1 MTNATL
7 VKEML
12 ANYMSMHMDID
23 NVSDEGLA
31 YHFDDD
37 PYDVLDDYAL
47 AGVIDFNTMQM
58 RDYCE
63 EHDIDSFEILVELT
77 K

>member
-1 MTNATL
+1 MELRTFNSAADVRDYISAL
-7 VKEML
+7 V
-12 ANYMSMHMDID
+12 
-23 NVSDEGLA
+23 DEGLA

-58 RDYCE
+58 RDHC
-63 EHDIDSFEILVELT
+63 DSCHHEPSLRGNKTIGAS
-77 K
+77 

>member
-1 MTNATL
+1 MELRTFNSAADVRDYISAL
-7 VKEML
+7 V
-12 ANYMSMHMDID
+12 
-23 NVSDEGLA
+23 DEGLA

-37 PYDVLDDYAL
+37 PYDVFDDYAL
-47 AGVIDFNTMQM
+47 AGVIDFNTVQM

-63 EHDIDSFEILVELT
+63 EHGIDSFEILVQCS

>member
-1 MTNATL
+1 MELRTFNSVADVLGYISEL
-7 VKEML
+7 VEL
-12 ANYMSMHMDID
+12 
-23 NVSDEGLA
+23 GLA

-37 PYDVLDDYAL
+37 PYDVFDDYAL
-47 AGVIDFNTMQM
+47 AGVIDFNTLQM

-63 EHDIDSFEILVELT
+63 EHGIDPFEILVELT

>member
-1 MTNATL
+1 MMKLRTFNSTAAVESYISDL
-7 VKEML
+7 V
-12 ANYMSMHMDID
+12 ANDM
-23 NVSDEGLA
+23 A

-37 PYDVLDDYAL
+37 PYDVFDDYAL
-47 AGVIDFNTMQM
+47 AGVIDFNTLQM

-63 EHDIDSFEILVELT
+63 EHGIDPFEILVELT

>member
-1 MTNATL
+1 MELRTFNSAADVRDYISAL
-7 VKEML
+7 V
-12 ANYMSMHMDID
+12 
-23 NVSDEGLA
+23 DEGLA

-37 PYDVLDDYAL
+37 PYDVFDDYAL

-63 EHDIDSFEILVELT
+63 EHGIDPSEILVKLT

>member
-1 MTNATL
+1 MELRTFNSAADVLGCISAL
-7 VKEML
+7 V
-12 ANYMSMHMDID
+12 
-23 NVSDEGLA
+23 DEGLA

-37 PYDVLDDYAL
+37 PYDVFDDYAL

-63 EHDIDSFEILVELT
+63 EHGIDSFEILVELT

>member
-1 MTNATL
+1 MELRTFNSAADVRDYISAL
-7 VKEML
+7 V
-12 ANYMSMHMDID
+12 
-23 NVSDEGLA
+23 DEGLA

-37 PYDVLDDYAL
+37 PYDVFDDYAL

-63 EHDIDSFEILVELT
+63 EHDIDSFEILVKLT

>member
-1 MTNATL
+1 MENRTFNSTADVLGYISAL
-7 VKEML
+7 VEL
-12 ANYMSMHMDID
+12 
-23 NVSDEGLA
+23 GLA

-37 PYDVLDDYAL
+37 PYDVFDDYAL

-63 EHDIDSFEILVELT
+63 EHGIDPFEILVELV

>member
-1 MTNATL
+1 MELRTFNSAADVRDYISAL
-7 VKEML
+7 VG
-12 ANYMSMHMDID
+12 
-23 NVSDEGLA
+23 EGLA

-37 PYDVLDDYAL
+37 PYDVFDDYAL
-47 AGVIDFNTMQM
+47 AGVIDFNTAQM

-63 EHDIDSFEILVELT
+63 EHGIDSFEILVELT

>member
-1 MTNATL
+1 MELRTFNSAADVRDYISAL
-7 VKEML
+7 V
-12 ANYMSMHMDID
+12 
-23 NVSDEGLA
+23 DEDLA

-63 EHDIDSFEILVELT
+63 EHGIDSFEILVELT

>member
-1 MTNATL
+1 MELRTFNNAADVRSYISEL
-7 VKEML
+7 VEL
-12 ANYMSMHMDID
+12 
-23 NVSDEGLA
+23 GLA

-47 AGVIDFNTMQM
+47 AGVIDFNTVQM

-63 EHDIDSFEILVELT
+63 EHGIDPFEILVELT

>member
-1 MTNATL
+1 MELRTFNSAADVRDYISAL
-7 VKEML
+7 V
-12 ANYMSMHMDID
+12 
-23 NVSDEGLA
+23 DEGLA

-63 EHDIDSFEILVELT
+63 EHGIDSFEILVELT

>member
-1 MTNATL
+1 MELRTFNSAADVVDYISAL
-7 VKEML
+7 VG
-12 ANYMSMHMDID
+12 
-23 NVSDEGLA
+23 EGLA

-37 PYDVLDDYAL
+37 PYDVFDDYAL

-63 EHDIDSFEILVELT
+63 EHGLDPFEILVELT

>member
-1 MTNATL
+1 MELRTFNSGTDVIDYITEL
-7 VKEML
+7 V
-12 ANYMSMHMDID
+12 N
-23 NVSDEGLA
+23 EGLA

-37 PYDVLDDYAL
+37 PYDMLYDQAL
-47 AGVIDFNTMQM
+47 AKVIDTNTTRM

-63 EHDIDSFEILVELT
+63 EHGIDPFEILVELI

>member
-1 MTNATL
+1 MLGYISAL
-7 VKEML
+7 V
-12 ANYMSMHMDID
+12 
-23 NVSDEGLA
+23 DEGLA

-37 PYDVLDDYAL
+37 PYDVFDDYAL

>member
-1 MTNATL
+1 MELRTFNSAADVRDYISAL
-7 VKEML
+7 
-12 ANYMSMHMDID
+12 D
-23 NVSDEGLA
+23 DEGLA

-37 PYDVLDDYAL
+37 PYDVFDDYAL

-63 EHDIDSFEILVELT
+63 EHGIDSFEILVELT

>member
-1 MTNATL
+1 MELRTFNSAADVRDYISAL
-7 VKEML
+7 VEL
-12 ANYMSMHMDID
+12 
-23 NVSDEGLA
+23 GLA

-37 PYDVLDDYAL
+37 PYDVFDDYAL

-63 EHDIDSFEILVELT
+63 EHGIDSFEILVELT

>member
-1 MTNATL
+1 MELRTFNSAADVRDYISAL
-7 VKEML
+7 V
-12 ANYMSMHMDID
+12 
-23 NVSDEGLA
+23 DEGLA

>member
-1 MTNATL
+1 MRDYISAL
-7 VKEML
+7 V
-12 ANYMSMHMDID
+12 
-23 NVSDEGLA
+23 DEGLA

-37 PYDVLDDYAL
+37 PYDVFDDYAL
-47 AGVIDFNTMQM
+47 AGIIDFNTMQM

-63 EHDIDSFEILVELT
+63 EHGIDPFEILVQLT

>member
-1 MTNATL
+1 MELRTFNSAADVRDYISAL
-7 VKEML
+7 V
-12 ANYMSMHMDID
+12 
-23 NVSDEGLA
+23 DEGLA

-47 AGVIDFNTMQM
+47 ASVIDFNTMQM

-63 EHDIDSFEILVELT
+63 EHGIDSFEILVELT

>member
-1 MTNATL
+1 MELRTFNSRADVIDYIL
-7 VKEML
+7 VLINE
-12 ANYMSMHMDID
+12 D
-23 NVSDEGLA
+23 LA

-37 PYDVLDDYAL
+37 PYDVFDDYAL

-63 EHDIDSFEILVELT
+63 EHGIDPFEILVGLA
-77 K
+77 

>member
-1 MTNATL
+1 MELRTFNSAADVLGYISTL
-7 VKEML
+7 V
-12 ANYMSMHMDID
+12 A
-23 NVSDEGLA
+23 EGLA

-37 PYDVLDDYAL
+37 PYDDYAL

-63 EHDIDSFEILVELT
+63 EHGIDPFEILVELT

>member
-1 MTNATL
+1 MELRTFNSAADVRDYISAL
-7 VKEML
+7 V
-12 ANYMSMHMDID
+12 
-23 NVSDEGLA
+23 DEGLA

-58 RDYCE
+58 HDYCE
-63 EHDIDSFEILVELT
+63 EHGIDSFEILVELT

>member
-1 MTNATL
+1 MELHTFNSAADVRDYISAL
-7 VKEML
+7 V
-12 ANYMSMHMDID
+12 
-23 NVSDEGLA
+23 DEGLA

-37 PYDVLDDYAL
+37 PYDVFDDYALDDYAL
-47 AGVIDFNTMQM
+47 AGVIDFNTAQM

-63 EHDIDSFEILVELT
+63 EHGIDPFEILAELT

>member
-1 MTNATL
+1 MELRTFNGAADVRDYISAL
-7 VKEML
+7 V
-12 ANYMSMHMDID
+12 
-23 NVSDEGLA
+23 DEGLA

-37 PYDVLDDYAL
+37 PYDVFDDYAL
-47 AGVIDFNTMQM
+47 AGVIDFNTVQM

-63 EHDIDSFEILVELT
+63 EHGIDSFEILVELT

>member
-1 MTNATL
+1 MELRTFNSAADVRDYISAL
-7 VKEML
+7 V
-12 ANYMSMHMDID
+12 
-23 NVSDEGLA
+23 DEGLA
-31 YHFDDD
+31 YHFDDN
-37 PYDVLDDYAL
+37 PYDVFDDYAL

-63 EHDIDSFEILVELT
+63 EHGIDSFEILVELT

>member
-1 MTNATL
+1 MELRTFNSAADVRDYISAL
-7 VKEML
+7 V
-12 ANYMSMHMDID
+12 
-23 NVSDEGLA
+23 DEGLA

-37 PYDVLDDYAL
+37 PYDVFDDYAL
-47 AGVIDFNTMQM
+47 AGVIDFNTVQM

-63 EHDIDSFEILVELT
+63 EHGIDSFEILIELA

>member
-1 MTNATL
+1 MELRTFNSATDVVDYISAL
-7 VKEML
+7 VG
-12 ANYMSMHMDID
+12 
-23 NVSDEGLA
+23 EGLA

-37 PYDVLDDYAL
+37 PYDVFDDYAL

-63 EHDIDSFEILVELT
+63 EHGIDPFEILVELT

>member
-1 MTNATL
+1 MELRTFNSAAEVRDYISAL
-7 VKEML
+7 V
-12 ANYMSMHMDID
+12 
-23 NVSDEGLA
+23 DEGLA

-37 PYDVLDDYAL
+37 PYDVFDDYAL

>member
-1 MTNATL
+1 MELRTFNSAADVRDYISAL
-7 VKEML
+7 V
-12 ANYMSMHMDID
+12 
-23 NVSDEGLA
+23 DEGLA

-37 PYDVLDDYAL
+37 PYDVFDDYAL
-47 AGVIDFNTMQM
+47 AGVIDFNTVQM

>member
-1 MTNATL
+1 MELCTFDSAADVRDYISAL
-7 VKEML
+7 V
-12 ANYMSMHMDID
+12 
-23 NVSDEGLA
+23 DEGLA

-37 PYDVLDDYAL
+37 LYDVLDDYAL

-58 RDYCE
+58 RYYCE
-63 EHDIDSFEILVELT
+63 EHGIDPFEILVSST

>member
-1 MTNATL
+1 MELRTFNSAADVVDYISAL
-7 VKEML
+7 V
-12 ANYMSMHMDID
+12 
-23 NVSDEGLA
+23 DEGLA

-37 PYDVLDDYAL
+37 PYDVFDDYAL

>member
-1 MTNATL
+1 MELKTFSSVADVRSYIFEL
-7 VKEML
+7 VEL
-12 ANYMSMHMDID
+12 
-23 NVSDEGLA
+23 GLA

-37 PYDVLDDYAL
+37 PYDVFDDYAL

-58 RDYCE
+58 HDYCE
-63 EHDIDSFEILVELT
+63 EHSIDPFEILVELT

>member
-1 MTNATL
+1 MELRTFNSAADVRDYISAL
-7 VKEML
+7 V
-12 ANYMSMHMDID
+12 
-23 NVSDEGLA
+23 DEGLA

-37 PYDVLDDYAL
+37 PYDVFDDYAL

-58 RDYCE
+58 RDYCG
-63 EHDIDSFEILVELT
+63 EHGIDPFEILVELT

>member
-1 MTNATL
+1 MELRTFNSAADVRDYISAL
-7 VKEML
+7 V
-12 ANYMSMHMDID
+12 
-23 NVSDEGLA
+23 DEGLA

-37 PYDVLDDYAL
+37 PYDVFDDYAL
-47 AGVIDFNTMQM
+47 AGVIDFNTLQM

-63 EHDIDSFEILVELT
+63 EHDIDPFEIVVELT